1 MKVLFKLFSE
11 LIRQFPLHFI
21 FLFSFVFLQALFNTM
36 SVVAVAPITDLLLE
50 RSGEN
55 ASKITHFFEK
65 LLISFGSELKLYT
78 VCLLF
83 GGVILLNGIV
93 GVATQYALL
102 RLKYDILIHMITDT
116 LGQFFRARYLFFSQG
131 NMGKLLNSFQQELNK
146 VGDTFGQIALLFANV
161 LQALIFLVTPFVLS
175 PKLTL
180 IFIFTAGLITGPL
193 WMLKRI
199 TYNLGKKNTET
210 ANVNTGVLHET
221 LTAAKL
227 IMSFGRQKNAVHRFH
242 DSYFRHSLV
251 SVKFQT
257 LHRGIAL
264 LFTPLG
270 IIAALIALYIGALD
284 GTHFS
289 DMAMVLFALFRL
301 TPIIGMLI
309 QGKTSIEGF
318 IPAYEQLELLR
329 KDAVAMEEPRGGVEF
344 LVLKEGLRF
353 NDVSF
358 SYPGRKPALDGV
370 SISIPMSGM
379 TALVGKSGAGKTT
392 VVDLILGL
400 YQQSMGQI
408 LINGKNL
415 EEYNLNSYRQQVG
428 YVPQDPQLFNTTVR
442 ENLLWSAPEA
452 SKQDIWYACRLA
464 NAEQFVR
471 ELPDKLETVL
481 GDRGVRLSGGQR
493 QRLALARAII
503 RKPDLLIL
511 DEATSSL
518 DTESERLIQE
528 SIDTLSG
535 EMTIVVI
542 AHRLS
547 TIRNADYVYVLDKGK
562 IIEEGSYHELTKQA
576 DSLLKKMVLEQAL

>member
-1 MKVLFKLFSE
+1 MKVVFKLFSE

-21 FLFSFVFLQALFNTM
+21 SLFSLILLQVLLNTM
-36 SVVAVAPITDLLLE
+36 AVIAVAPITDLLLE
-50 RSGEN
+50 RLGEN
-55 ASKITHFFEK
+55 SSQITQYFEK
-65 LLISFGSELKLYT
+65 LLISFGSELKLHT
-78 VCLLF
+78 ACIFF
-83 GGVILLNGIV
+83 GGVILANGIV

-102 RLKYDILIHMITDT
+102 RVKYDVLIHMITDT
-116 LGQFFRARYLFFSQG
+116 IEQFFRARYLFFSQG
-131 NMGKLLNSFQQELNK
+131 DMGKLLNSFQQELQK
-146 VGDTFGQIALLFANV
+146 VGDTFGHIAQLFAN
-161 LQALIFLVTPFVLS
+161 LMQALIFLVTPFILS
-175 PKLTL
+175 PRLTF
-180 IFIFTAGLITGPL
+180 IFIVVAGLISAPL
-193 WMLKRI
+193 WMLRRT
-199 TYNLGKKNTET
+199 TYNLGQKNTET
-210 ANVNTGVLHET
+210 ANVHTSILHET

-227 IMSFGRQKNAVHRFH
+227 ILSFGRQENAVYRYQ
-242 DSYFRHSLV
+242 DSISRHAQV

-257 LHRGIAL
+257 IQRGISL

-270 IIAALIALYIGALD
+270 SIAALVALYISYLD
-284 GTHFS
+284 GIPFS

-301 TPIIGMLI
+301 TPIIGMLLA
-309 QGKTSIEGF
+309 GKTSIEGF
-318 IPAYEQLELLR
+318 LPAYEQLELLR
-329 KDAVAMEEPRGGVEF
+329 KDALAMEEPKGGECF

-353 NDVSF
+353 NDVTF
-358 SYPGRKPALDGV
+358 SYPGRKLALDGV
-370 SISIPMSGM
+370 SLSIPMGSM

-408 LINGKNL
+408 LLDGKNL
-415 EEYNLNSYRQQVG
+415 EEYNLNSYRQRVG

-442 ENLLWSAPEA
+442 ENLLWSAPKA
-452 SKQDIWYACRLA
+452 SKQDIWHACRLA

-471 ELPDKLETVL
+471 ELPNQLETIL
-481 GDRGVRLSGGQR
+481 GDRGIRLSGGQR

-547 TIRNADYVYVLDKGK
+547 TIRNADYIYVFDKG
-562 IIEEGSYHELTKQA
+562 IIVEEGSY
-576 DSLLKKMVLEQAL
+576 KKLSNKSESKLSKMIVEQAL